1 MTFKEFVS
9 WADKINLFGFT
20 PEDDFCSDAAA
31 DKTLPEV
38 RSWKKL
44 KEYLDSLSGVDD
56 KAYPAAKS
64 VFRFWARSHRRQP
77 GVWYGGRDFLR
88 G

>member
-44 KEYLDSLSGVDD
+44 KEYLDSL
-56 KAYPAAKS
+56 
-64 VFRFWARSHRRQP
+64 
-77 GVWYGGRDFLR
+77 
-88 G
+88 